1 MLGIFLVIAG
11 VVLAAYLVIKRYYAP
26 WALLM
31 VGILL
36 LICVTLI
43 SGDPLVTGKKATHSA
58 VFDIV
63 QVFTNLLQSRAAGIG
78 MNIICVGGF
87 AYYMDKIGATK
98 ALVRI
103 CIKPAC
109 TVSAPGVRLPG
120 RAAAQCLYS
129 LGCGPGDAADG
140 DDLSAFGC
148 RGCFASFGCSG
159 CRNGKLPGSGAG
171 FR

>member
-87 AYYMDKIGATK
+87 VIG
-98 ALVRI
+98 R
-103 CIKPAC
+103 
-109 TVSAPGVRLPG
+109 TVGDRLSG
-120 RAAAQCLYS
+120 RAEV
-129 LGCGPGDAADG
+129 LG
-140 DDLSAFGC
+140 
-148 RGCFASFGCSG
+148 
-159 CRNGKLPGSGAG
+159 GAILVFIG
-171 FR
+171 LEIFIKGVF